1 MLIVTLLFCHVHSE
15 MTSWLGFERKLT
27 TLIVKMVKRGGRI
40 FGAGSL
46 KKKKNSFVFFVLV
59 KYS

>member
-1 MLIVTLLFCHVHSE
+1 